1 MLVLD
6 DCLSAVDT
14 ETEDVILK
22 AVGETDADRITVI
35 VSHRISS
42 LRFVDRIYVL
52 DDGAIVESG
61 TQKELLQKGGLFKEM
76 YEKQGSDGPSRTSG
90 TEGREE

>member
-22 AVGETDADRITVI
+22 AVEDSAEDRITVI

-52 DDGAIVESG
+52 DKGRIVESG
-61 TQKELLQKGGLFKEM
+61 TQEELLQKGGLFREM
-76 YEKQGSDGPSRTSG
+76 YEKQRSD
-90 TEGREE
+90 E